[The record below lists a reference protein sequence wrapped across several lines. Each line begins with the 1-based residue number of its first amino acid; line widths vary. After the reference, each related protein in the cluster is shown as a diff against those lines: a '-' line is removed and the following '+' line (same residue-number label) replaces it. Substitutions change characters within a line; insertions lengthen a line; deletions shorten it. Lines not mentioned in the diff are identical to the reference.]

1 MKTESWFQV
10 IKLLKG
16 QQDVDALHEVMG
28 VLLTREERE
37 AIGSRL
43 AIMRAL
49 LSGEESQREIARRI
63 GVSITKV
70 TRCSNYLKTL
80 SDAEMSMIEQI

>member
-1 MKTESWFQV
+1 MKTEFWFQV

-16 QQDVDALHEVMG
+16 QQDVEALHEVMG
-28 VLLTREERE
+28 VLLTQEERE

-43 AIMRAL
+43 GIMQAL

-80 SDAEMSMIEQI
+80 SDTEMAMIEQI

>member
-10 IKLLKG
+10 VKLLKE
-16 QQDVDALHEVMG
+16 QQGVDALHEVMR
-28 VLLTREERE
+28 VLLTQEERD

-80 SDAEMSMIEQI
+80 SDTEMAMIEQI

>member
-10 IKLLKG
+10 IKLLKR
-16 QQDVDALHEVMG
+16 QQDVEALHEVMA

-43 AIMRAL
+43 AIMQAL
-49 LSGEESQREIARRI
+49 ISEEESQREIAARI

-70 TRCSNYLKTL
+70 TRCSNYLKML
-80 SDAEMSMIEQI
+80 SATEIAMIEQI

>member
-10 IKLLKG
+10 IKMLNS
-16 QQDVDALHEVMG
+16 QQDAEALHNVMG
-28 VLLTREERE
+28 VLLTQEERE

-49 LSGEESQREIARRI
+49 LAGEESQREIARRI

-70 TRCSNYLKTL
+70 TRGSNYLKTL
-80 SDAEMSMIEQI
+80 SDTEIAMIEKI

>member
-1 MKTESWFQV
+1 MKTELWFQV
-10 IKLLKG
+10 IKLLHG
-16 QQDVDALHEVMG
+16 QQDVEALHDVMR
-28 VLLTREERE
+28 VLLTQEERE

-49 LSGEESQREIARRI
+49 LSGEESQREIARRL

-80 SDAEMSMIEQI
+80 PGTEMAMIEKI

>member
-16 QQDVDALHEVMG
+16 QQDVEALHEVMG

-80 SDAEMSMIEQI
+80 SGTEISMIEQN

>member
-16 QQDVDALHEVMG
+16 QQDLEALHEVMR
-28 VLLTREERE
+28 VLLTQEERE

-80 SDAEMSMIEQI
+80 SDNEMAMIEQI

>member
-80 SDAEMSMIEQI
+80 SDTEMSMIEQI

>member
-1 MKTESWFQV
+1 MLNS
-10 IKLLKG
+10 
-16 QQDVDALHEVMG
+16 QQDAEALHNVMG
-28 VLLTREERE
+28 VLLTQEERE

-49 LSGEESQREIARRI
+49 LAGEESQREIARRI

-70 TRCSNYLKTL
+70 TRGSNYLKTL
-80 SDAEMSMIEQI
+80 SDTEIAMIEKI

>member
-10 IKLLKG
+10 IQLLKR
-16 QQDVDALHEVMG
+16 QQDMETLHDMMS

-49 LSGEESQREIARRI
+49 ISGEESQREIAWRI
-63 GVSITKV
+63 KVSITKV

-80 SDAEMSMIEQI
+80 SDTEMAMIEQI

>member
-1 MKTESWFQV
+1 MKSECWVQV
-10 IKLLKG
+10 VDLLKN
-16 QQDVDALHEVMG
+16 QQDAEALQALLS

-37 AIGSRL
+37 AVGSRL

-49 LSGEESQREIARRI
+49 LAGNEPQREIARRL
-63 GVSITKV
+63 GVSIAKV

-80 SDAEMSMIEQI
+80 SNTEMAMIQPI

>member
-16 QQDVDALHEVMG
+16 QQDLEALYEVMR
-28 VLLTREERE
+28 VLLTQEERD

-49 LSGEESQREIARRI
+49 LSGEESQREIAARI
-63 GVSITKV
+63 GVSIAKV
-70 TRCSNYLKTL
+70 TRGSNYLKRL
-80 SDAEMSMIEQI
+80 SATEIAMIEQI

>member
-10 IKLLKG
+10 IKLLKS
-16 QQDVDALHEVMG
+16 QQDVEALHEIMA

-49 LSGEESQREIARRI
+49 ISGKESQREIAARI
-63 GVSITKV
+63 GVSITKI
-70 TRCSNYLKTL
+70 TRGSNYLKTL
-80 SDAEMSMIEQI
+80 SATEIAMIEQI

>member
-10 IKLLKG
+10 VKLLKG
-16 QQDVDALHEVMG
+16 QQDVEALHEVMG

-80 SDAEMSMIEQI
+80 SDTEMAMIEQI